1 MEMLAQPLN
10 GISDGEIAVYAAD
23 MSKAVA
29 ITAITLDGQ
38 QVAVRDDAEFVIR
51 DGANAHTCTYW

>member
-1 MEMLAQPLN
+1 MEMLAQPWN

-23 MSKAVA
+23 LSKAVA

-38 QVAVRDDAEFVIR
+38 QVAVRDDAESVNR
-51 DGANAHTCTYW
+51 AGANAHTCKYW